1 MAQNI
6 VLDIN
11 FFAIFINFLCHI
23 TVFTGGLYIAIHSRS
38 IPNWLR
44 TCLWYIG
51 CSSFL
56 IAITIILGWVLGPNF
71 ELSYD
76 RIGMFGETLFNIWIS
91 ITTITF
97 FIKTIAADIKYSRS
111 RVQKSP

>member
-1 MAQNI
+1 MIEHFVSSLERYAL
-6 VLDIN
+6 VIN
-11 FFAIFINFLCHI
+11 FMCHI
-23 TVFTGGLYIAIHSRS
+23 TMFIGGLYIAIHSRN

-56 IAITIILGWVLGPNF
+56 IGITIILGWVLGPQF

-76 RIGMFGETLFNIWIS
+76 KVGVLGETLFNIWVS

-97 FIKTIAADIKYSRS
+97 FINTLKLDIKYSKNRIN
-111 RVQKSP
+111 